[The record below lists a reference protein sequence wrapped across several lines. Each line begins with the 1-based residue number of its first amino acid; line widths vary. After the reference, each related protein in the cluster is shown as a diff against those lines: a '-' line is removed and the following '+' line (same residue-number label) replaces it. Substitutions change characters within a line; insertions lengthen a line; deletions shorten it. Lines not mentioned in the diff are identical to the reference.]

1 MENLLL
7 TNSNG
12 HLNVNNHFV
21 NPVGC
26 IISYAG
32 NTAPPGWLICNGS
45 EISKN
50 TYSTLFSIIGNNYGI
65 SQNSNNFVLPNL
77 MNKFSL
83 GKSETN
89 NLGDIGGNE
98 NITLSE
104 NQLPSHSHT
113 GTTTT
118 NGSHTHSIND
128 PGHTHTQ
135 TTINDDF
142 NNSGNNPPGFQ
153 ADSAGSMTWY
163 NINNSTTGIS
173 INENGSHNHTFTTN
187 MTGLGSSIN
196 IINPYIVLN
205 YIIKY

>member
-1 MENLLL
+1 M
-7 TNSNG
+7 
-12 HLNVNNHFV
+12 
-21 NPVGC
+21 
-26 IISYAG
+26 
-32 NTAPPGWLICNGS
+32 
-45 EISKN
+45 
-50 TYSTLFSIIGNNYGI
+50 

-89 NLGDIGGNE
+89 NLGDMGGNE

-104 NQLPSHSHT
+104 SQLPSHSHT

-128 PGHTHTQ
+128 PGHTHSQ
-135 TTINDDF
+135 TTTNDDF
-142 NNSGNNPPGFQ
+142 NNSGGNPPGFS
-153 ADSAGSMTWY
+153 ADSAGSMTWD
-163 NINNSTTGIS
+163 NINHNTTGIR

-187 MTGLGSSIN
+187 TTGLGSPIN
-196 IINPYIVLN
+196 IMNPYVVLN